1 MPDGEKEKGISFV
14 RIESILERIPISRSS
29 WWAGC
34 KSGKYPKPIKIGPR
48 TTAWRMSDI
57 NALLEKLNSQ
67 TEEK

>member
-1 MPDGEKEKGISFV
+1 MPDGENKTGISFV
-14 RIESILERIPISRSS
+14 RIESILEWIPISRSS

-48 TTAWRMSDI
+48 TTAWRLSDI